1 MAKQLFARYNI
12 VVDKSA
18 VVEQVLEE
26 LNRSLNL
33 SKYPEVY
40 KDVLDKLSFM
50 LELPYYTD
58 WAVGYCRGIGGFL
71 GYEGS
76 LDYCIENALKERLYN
91 EILPY
96 VLSKLKRLPPAEE
109 VIARA
114 QEMARE
120 AVR

>member
-1 MAKQLFARYNI
+1 MAKHLFARYNI
-12 VVDKSA
+12 VVDKDA

-40 KDVLDKLSFM
+40 KDVRDKLSFM
-50 LELPYYTD
+50 LDLPYYTD

-71 GYEGS
+71 GYEGP
-76 LDYCIENALKERLYN
+76 LEYCIENALKERLYN
-91 EILPY
+91 EILSY

-114 QEMARE
+114 QEVARE

>member
-1 MAKQLFARYNI
+1 MAKQMFARYNI
-12 VVDKSA
+12 VVDKDA

-40 KDVLDKLSFM
+40 KDVRDKLSFM
-50 LELPYYTD
+50 LDLPYYTD
-58 WAVGYCRGIGGFL
+58 WAVGYCKGVGEFI
-71 GYEGS
+71 GYEGP
-76 LDYCIENALKERLYN
+76 LEYCIDNALKERLYN

-96 VLSKLKRLPPAEE
+96 VLGKLKRLPPAEE

-114 QEMARE
+114 QKIAKE

>member
-1 MAKQLFARYNI
+1 MAKHLFARYNI
-12 VVDKSA
+12 VVDKDA

-26 LNRSLNL
+26 LNRSLSL
-33 SKYPEVY
+33 SKYPEVFR
-40 KDVLDKLSFM
+40 DVRDKLSFM
-50 LELPYYTD
+50 LDLPYYTD
-58 WAVGYCRGIGGFL
+58 WAVGYCRGIGGFI
-71 GYEGS
+71 GYEGP
-76 LDYCIENALKERLYN
+76 LEYCIENALKERLYN

-114 QEMARE
+114 QEIAKE

>member
-1 MAKQLFARYNI
+1 MAKHLFVRYNI
-12 VVDKSA
+12 VVDKDA

-40 KDVLDKLSFM
+40 KDVRDKLSFM
-50 LELPYYTD
+50 LDLPYYTD
-58 WAVGYCRGIGGFL
+58 WAVGYCRGIGGFI
-71 GYEGS
+71 GYEGP
-76 LDYCIENALKERLYN
+76 LEYCIENALKERLYN
-91 EILPY
+91 EILSY
-96 VLSKLKRLPPAEE
+96 VLGKLKRLPPAEE

-114 QEMARE
+114 QEIARE